1 MRLDKRLNLIIPI
14 DRDDGTRVH
23 IYHTPISREIYSQ
36 YFRILNMT
44 GTQIY
49 ADDLSF
55 FGGPESAYL
64 MLKEIAENTARPN
77 GGGNWW
83 EGETGIE
90 KGLIEELWRKTQVLV
105 LGASGW
111 ELLPYDMCI
120 ARDAKGGWQS
130 EILSEDEAAEVSGS
144 VVFFTF
150 STFMRNNPV
159 VSRGLIAAAALLEW
173 QLSSL
178 GLTEYRTSLQTLTK
192 EETTEPK
199 PTAEALLIPV

>member
-1 MRLDKRLNLIIPI
+1 
-14 DRDDGTRVH
+14 
-23 IYHTPISREIYSQ
+23 
-36 YFRILNMT
+36 MT